1 MAEAIL
7 QNLYD
12 TVLERREQ
20 AAEGSYTSYLFAQGL
35 DKILK
40 KCGEECSE
48 VIIAAKNG
56 DAKELTLELS
66 DLLYHLSVLMA
77 EQGVTPDDV
86 AAELERRNQ
95 KQGNLKKFHTV
106 DKNS

>member
-1 MAEAIL
+1 MAENII

-12 TVLERREQ
+12 TVLERRENPT
-20 AAEGSYTSYLFAQGL
+20 EGSYTGYLFAQGL

-48 VIIAAKNG
+48 VIIAAKNV
-56 DAKELTLELS
+56 DNQELTLEIS

-77 EQGVTPDDV
+77 ERGVTPDDV
-86 AAELERRNQ
+86 AAELDRR
-95 KQGNLKKFHTV
+95 H
-106 DKNS
+106 